1 MNWNGIGW
9 CASGLLVGGVTA
21 PLIIWW
27 PQISSTTP
35 IGHGGRA
42 PPAAE
47 QPAPAAVAILVPV
60 QPPQPEIHS
69 VPWFVEHESAIAPRR
84 ADCANNAPASMAAAA
99 ECGNADRASLHVFN
113 QQLRAKYF
121 GGK

>member
-1 MNWNGIGW
+1 MNWSSIGW

-27 PQISSTTP
+27 PQISSTVP

-42 PPAAE
+42 PPVAE
-47 QPAPAAVAILVPV
+47 HVALPAVAIIVPTG
-60 QPPQPEIHS
+60 PPQPEIHS
-69 VPWFVEHESAIAPRR
+69 GPWFVELQNAIAPQRVR
-84 ADCANNAPASMAAAA
+84 CANNAPASMAASA

-113 QQLRAKYF
+113 QDLRAKYF